1 MNVIRSMIPD
11 VLIFE
16 PKVLTDNTEYF
27 YKSADYRA
35 SETECYIA
43 WSDKGMMVRCGEPVV
58 FGKDAQGA
66 ALKTAEIFV

>member
-27 YKSADYRA
+27 YKSADYCA
-35 SETECYIA
+35 SETECDIA
-43 WSDKGMMVRCGEPVV
+43 LE
-58 FGKDAQGA
+58 
-66 ALKTAEIFV
+66 